1 MNDAAPIDLALA
13 DALAPPRTVLHV
25 GCGPADPGKLPPAY
39 FPADGSWRELRLDI
53 DPDVAP
59 DIVASL
65 TDMGAVPD
73 ASVDAVWSAHNL
85 EHLWAHEVPVALAEF
100 LRVLRPGGFALVT
113 MPDLQQV
120 AELVAAGKLEDAA
133 YVSPMGPI
141 APLDMLYGYVPAL
154 AGGDAAAA
162 HRSGFTEQSLLAA
175 LRDAG
180 FATVA
185 SVRRSANLEIWALAS
200 KTPRDEGAMRA
211 LAAAHLPV

>member
-25 GCGPADPGKLPPAY
+25 GCGPADPGKLPSAY

-141 APLDMLYGYVPAL
+141 APLDMLYGYRPAVAGGNAFMGHRTGFTAGTLARHLATAGFVGVGVERDGHYGLWGIGHRPVPAM
-154 AGGDAAAA
+154 G
-162 HRSGFTEQSLLAA
+162 
-175 LRDAG
+175 
-180 FATVA
+180 
-185 SVRRSANLEIWALAS
+185 
-200 KTPRDEGAMRA
+200 
-211 LAAAHLPV
+211 